1 MGVLV
6 ITCPATGK
14 DLYWNKDRREGSS
27 RLRYAIEFFASL
39 NTGKKNARRRDSAL
53 SSLKDL
59 QSALGSLND
68 VATRENLMAR
78 LATKD
83 DDLGKRVQF
92 DAETWE
98 AIEAEMH
105 DAGKSF

>member
-39 NTGKKNARRRDSAL
+39 NTGKKNARRRFGFVIPKG
-53 SSLKDL
+53 SSER
-59 QSALGSLND
+59 S
-68 VATRENLMAR
+68 R
-78 LATKD
+78 
-83 DDLGKRVQF
+83 
-92 DAETWE
+92 
-98 AIEAEMH
+98 
-105 DAGKSF
+105 

>member
-1 MGVLV
+1 
-6 ITCPATGK
+6 
-14 DLYWNKDRREGSS
+14 
-27 RLRYAIEFFASL
+27 
-39 NTGKKNARRRDSAL
+39 L

>member
-1 MGVLV
+1 
-6 ITCPATGK
+6 
-14 DLYWNKDRREGSS
+14 
-27 RLRYAIEFFASL
+27 
-39 NTGKKNARRRDSAL
+39 
-53 SSLKDL
+53 
-59 QSALGSLND
+59 
-68 VATRENLMAR
+68 MAR

>member
-14 DLYWNKDRREGSS
+14 DLYWNTDRREGSS

-53 SSLKDL
+53 SSPKHL
-59 QSALGSLND
+59 QSALGSLKD
-68 VATRENLMAR
+68 VATRMGDIRSTCREPRRIDWIL
-78 LATKD
+78 
-83 DDLGKRVQF
+83 
-92 DAETWE
+92 
-98 AIEAEMH
+98 
-105 DAGKSF
+105 